1 MARAFVLVM
10 DSFGIGA
17 APDAARFGDVGA
29 DTWGH
34 IRAAHKPHVPNLVR
48 LGLDAA
54 HATATGLRYDGP
66 PPQAW
71 HGAAR
76 ERSFGKDTPSG
87 HWEMAGVPV
96 EFEWGYFP
104 KTVPSFPAALISE
117 LVAKA
122 KLPGVLGDCHA
133 SGTQI
138 IDELGLEHI
147 ATGKPIVYT
156 SADSVFQIAA
166 HESHFGLA
174 RLLELCKIAFEL
186 VQPYKIAR
194 VIARPFVGDAPGRF
208 KRTANRKDYAVR
220 PPAPTLFDKLND
232 AGRKTIAIGK
242 IGDIYAHQ
250 GTQEE
255 IKADGNDDLMAKTL
269 AAIASAPDGSFTMT
283 NFVDFDTLFGHRR
296 DAAGYAAALAAFDR
310 HLPTVEAALRPGDI
324 AVLTADHGCDPTW
337 PGSDHTREHVPVLC
351 FGPGLKGRDLGAR
364 DSFADIGQSLAAHLG
379 IAPLGHGKSFI

>member
-17 APDAARFGDVGA
+17 TPDAVRFGDQGA

-34 IRAAHKPHVPNLVR
+34 IRAAHNPHVPHLVR
-48 LGLDAA
+48 LGLAAA
-54 HATATGLRYDGP
+54 HATATGTRDAGP
-66 PPQAW
+66 PPQGW
-71 HGAAR
+71 FGAAR

-104 KTVPSFPAALISE
+104 KTEPCFPADLIAALVE
-117 LVAKA
+117 RGGLA
-122 KLPGVLGDCHA
+122 GVLGERHA
-133 SGTQI
+133 SGTTI
-138 IDELGLEHI
+138 LDELGEAHI

-220 PPAPTLFDKLND
+220 PPAPTLFDKLTD

-255 IKADGNDDLMAKTL
+255 IKADGNDDLMVKTL

-296 DAAGYAAALAAFDR
+296 DAAGYAAALVAFDR

-351 FGPGLKGRDLGAR
+351 FGPGLKGRDLGLR